1 MSRLSRLRLPRVQMR
16 SSLQVRGLWLRRLRL
31 LSVVGLRLQ
40 MLD

>member
-1 MSRLSRLRLPRVQMR
+1 LSGLRLSRVQMR
-16 SSLQVRGLWLRRLRL
+16 SSLQVWRLWLRRLRL